1 MMERRRFIQT
11 VGGGTLALGAT
22 TALGSAMTLR
32 EDDPPAQQ
40 SQQSQGSQAP
50 NVASPPAGDV
60 LAQTQFGLSGQRDFS
75 EPAPSGAALKPSAF
89 VSNVGAYKLRL
100 ADWNPNLGYPVSP
113 SKAGNTTNRYTLF
126 MPFESIGDQQDNE
139 IMPLRVQW
147 ASAQR
152 SSDIGPNSESWRMFQ
167 ELYSYQFGEQKTVA
181 LFAPELS
188 FEGNSSKSADRYYLG
203 RYVRMTNL
211 FVRPEHQPDY
221 EKFVHTYIIPAA
233 EKILTQLDVV
243 MKATTN
249 RGPLP
254 PDKRAYWR
262 LPAYLRVVAVN
273 VNMPT
278 IPEFEIFTQ
287 RHLVAAAQETNT
299 PLLCYRTVS
308 GTRHNYY
315 FVYPFNEHK
324 ELPYSR
330 DTLVASALLRE
341 HQMQI
346 VAKRSGQ
353 KVRVIPAALGSQ
365 DPEIAKALQVS
376 SELSEQFHS
385 HAIELE
391 EIVYRVRPDMSARLD
406 EKFTKDSLQFVRA
419 SLQG

>member
-11 VGGGTLALGAT
+11 LGGGTLALSAT
-22 TALGSAMTLR
+22 TALGSAVMLG
-32 EDDPPAQQ
+32 DDPAQT
-40 SQQSQGSQAP
+40 QQEQTP
-50 NVASPPAGDV
+50 TVTSPPAGDV
-60 LAQTQFGLSGQRDFS
+60 LAQTQFGLSGERDFS
-75 EPAPSGAALKPSAF
+75 QPAPSNVALKPRAF
-89 VSNVGAYKLRL
+89 ASEVGAYKLKL
-100 ADWNPNLGYPVSP
+100 ADWNPNVGYPVSP
-113 SKAGNTTNRYTLF
+113 GKAGNTTNRYTLF

-152 SSDIGPNSESWRMFQ
+152 SSDIGPSSESWRMFQ

-188 FEGNSSKSADRYYLG
+188 FEGASSKPADRYYLG

-211 FVRPEHQPDY
+211 FVRPERQPDY

-233 EKILTQLDVV
+233 EKILAQLDVV
-243 MKATTN
+243 LKTTTN

-324 ELPYSR
+324 ELQYGR
-330 DTLVASALLRE
+330 DTLMASALLRE
-341 HQMQI
+341 HQIQI

-353 KVRVIPAALGSQ
+353 QVRVIPTAFGSQ

-391 EIVYRVRPDMSARLD
+391 EIVYRIRPDMSARLD
-406 EKFTKDSLQFVRA
+406 EKFTKDSLQFVR
-419 SLQG
+419 SSFRG